1 MDRPLGKELLNM
13 CGNERAPQDRI
24 CSYEYTVKR
33 GDSFY
38 LIAHRLGVPLRDL
51 LEANSDINPARL
63 MVGDVLCIPMEEDDA
78 VQEPAREPE
87 AAEPTPTPAPT
98 PEIQIETPAP
108 ETEVELEPAPQAEDQ
123 PADLLDHPATGAET
137 QQSMPQVQVEG
148 APSGDSASQVEI
160 ELTPTTDTAP
170 SASGSICPDCPSGEC
185 YTVAAGETV
194 TDIQK
199 AADLSLLTLQSA
211 NPNADLDA
219 LQGGQRL
226 CVPSANLPCNTYTL
240 YTMGPDETL
249 ESVALA
255 MDVSVGALLRANPCL
270 APSGFVSGA
279 AICVPAGVL

>member
-1 MDRPLGKELLNM
+1 MS
-13 CGNERAPQDRI
+13 GNERAPQDRI

-87 AAEPTPTPAPT
+87 AAEPAPT

-108 ETEVELEPAPQAEDQ
+108 EVEVELEPAPQTENQEEDQ
-123 PADLLDHPATGAET
+123 PADLLDHPATGTEA
-137 QQSMPQVQVEG
+137 QQSTPQVQVEV
-148 APSGDSASQVEI
+148 APSGDSPSQVEI
-160 ELTPTTDTAP
+160 ELPPTTDTAP
-170 SASGSICPDCPSGEC
+170 STTDSACPDCPSGEC

-226 CVPSANLPCNTYTL
+226 CVPSANLPCNTYTI

-279 AICVPAGVL
+279 AICVPAGVLA

>member
-1 MDRPLGKELLNM
+1 MS
-13 CGNERAPQDRI
+13 GNERAPQDKI

-87 AAEPTPTPAPT
+87 AAEPAPAPTPTPTPT

-108 ETEVELEPAPQAEDQ
+108 EVVVEVEPAPQAEDQEDDQ
-123 PADLLDHPATGAET
+123 PADLLDHPATGAEP
-137 QQSMPQVQVEG
+137 QSPTPQVQVEA
-148 APSGDSASQVEI
+148 APSSDSASQVEI
-160 ELTPTTDTAP
+160 ELTPTTDTTP
-170 SASGSICPDCPSGEC
+170 STTSSACPDCPSGEC

-226 CVPSANLPCNTYTL
+226 CVPSANLPCNTYTI

-279 AICVPAGVL
+279 AICVPAGVLS

>member
-1 MDRPLGKELLNM
+1 MS
-13 CGNERAPQDRI
+13 GNERAPQDRI

-87 AAEPTPTPAPT
+87 TAEPTPTPAPT

-108 ETEVELEPAPQAEDQ
+108 EAEPEPVPQAEDQEEDQ
-123 PADLLDHPATGAET
+123 PADLLDHPATGAEP
-137 QQSMPQVQVEG
+137 QQSTPQAQAEA
-148 APSGDSASQVEI
+148 APSGEPAPQAEA
-160 ELTPTTDTAP
+160 EPTPTTDVSP
-170 SASGSICPDCPSGEC
+170 SASGSACPDCPSGEC

-279 AICVPAGVL
+279 AICVPAGGLS

>member
-1 MDRPLGKELLNM
+1 M
-13 CGNERAPQDRI
+13 CGNERTPQDKI

-87 AAEPTPTPAPT
+87 AAEPTPAPTPTPTPT
-98 PEIQIETPAP
+98 PEIQIETPVP
-108 ETEVELEPAPQAEDQ
+108 EVEAEPEPVPQAEAQAEDQ
-123 PADLLDHPATGAET
+123 PADLLDHPATGGET
-137 QQSMPQVQVEG
+137 QQSTPQVQVEV
-148 APSGDSASQVEI
+148 APSSDSASQVEI
-160 ELTPTTDTAP
+160 ELNQTTDAAP
-170 SASGSICPDCPSGEC
+170 SASGSACPDCPSGEC

-226 CVPSANLPCNTYTL
+226 CVPSANLPCNTYTI

-279 AICVPAGVL
+279 AICVPMGVLS